1 MHIDVH
7 EGNGPPVLLVHGIM
21 AGRAL
26 WNANLDALKTVASP
40 VVVELYGHGRSSTP
54 TDPERYRWS
63 SYIEEFDK
71 IRISLGADR
80 WFVVGQS
87 LGAALTMRY
96 VLAHPNRVFGHVIT
110 NSVSAVSDRP
120 PAPSELEAGV
130 RHLEARGHDA
140 LADHSLNPARS
151 RRIVADVRQALVD
164 DQTLLNPVGI
174 AMAMRHT
181 VRDVS
186 SRSHVANNRV
196 PTLVVAGVR
205 EPAFHEPSEY
215 LARQMPGVTVQRID
229 TAGHSP
235 NAETPEQFNQIVT
248 EFLSK
253 CLAPVDEQDSD
264 DR

>member
-1 MHIDVH
+1 MHVEYH

-26 WNANLDALKTVASP
+26 WNANLDALKTVSSP

-54 TDPERYRWS
+54 TNPERYHWA
-63 SYIEEFDK
+63 SYVDEFEK
-71 IRISLGADR
+71 IRIGLGADR

-96 VLAHPNRVFGHVIT
+96 VFAHPSRVFGHVIT

-120 PAPSELEAGV
+120 PAPSELEAGA

-151 RRIVADVRQALVD
+151 RRIVADVREALVA
-164 DQTLLNPVGI
+164 DQRLLNPRGI

-186 SRSHVANNRV
+186 SRDSVSTNRV
-196 PTLVVAGVR
+196 PTLIVAGAR
-205 EPAFHEPSEY
+205 EVAFHEPSEY
-215 LARQMPGVTVQRID
+215 LARQMPGATVQRID
-229 TAGHSP
+229 SAGHSP
-235 NAETPEQFNQIVT
+235 NAETPEEFNRMVT
-248 EFLSK
+248 EFLSD
-253 CLAPVDEQDSD
+253 CLRPDPRGPIR